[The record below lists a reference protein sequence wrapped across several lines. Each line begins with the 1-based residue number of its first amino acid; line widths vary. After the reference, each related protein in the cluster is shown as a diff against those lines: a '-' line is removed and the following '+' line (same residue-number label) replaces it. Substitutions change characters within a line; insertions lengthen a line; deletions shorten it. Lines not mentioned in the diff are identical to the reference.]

1 MKTSDPGVVVSLTQQ
16 IVVSLT
22 RFRRNKGINCSIYAR
37 EYFLALRKIHKK
49 LLICFF
55 VPPMSFPAINWL
67 KIVIPGEAMMNTGL
81 VWVQKGL
88 CAWDPH
94 PTTTP
99 WLWKRRW
106 SKKAKFF
113 RSFLVLVSWRTQN
126 CQQFFPVGQFSFF
139 SKFILFTDEYSKIYL
154 APRHKFPRETT
165 VAKLAGCFGCSINAH
180 ARISFI
186 LYQYQC
192 CMYLME
198 EKTLLAFK
206 YICQLTH

>member
-99 WLWKRRW
+99 
-106 SKKAKFF
+106 
-113 RSFLVLVSWRTQN
+113 
-126 CQQFFPVGQFSFF
+126 
-139 SKFILFTDEYSKIYL
+139 
-154 APRHKFPRETT
+154 
-165 VAKLAGCFGCSINAH
+165 
-180 ARISFI
+180 
-186 LYQYQC
+186 
-192 CMYLME
+192 
-198 EKTLLAFK
+198 
-206 YICQLTH
+206 